1 MLYSLS
7 AIRRCIL
14 QEQQFDPIR
23 GQCGSAWGG
32 GTEYMAEKAVRFQLI
47 RLGCFYDAVDYS
59 TRFGPVGRV
68 HEKKVL
74 PTHYEWLDAA

>member
-1 MLYSLS
+1 
-7 AIRRCIL
+7 
-14 QEQQFDPIR
+14 
-23 GQCGSAWGG
+23 
-32 GTEYMAEKAVRFQLI
+32 MAEKAVRFQLI
-47 RLGCFYDAVDYS
+47 RLGCFYDTVDYS